1 MLHLAIECSGIVGSV
16 ALWEA
21 ALPLAR
27 LELPNHQSSIQT
39 LAATVQQLLAHS
51 ATRPAFLSVSSGPGS
66 FTSLRVGLATAKML
80 AMAWDVPV
88 VGVDSLAA
96 IACRQTTEHPGQTDD
111 PPHVIV
117 PVINAF
123 RKQVFASA
131 WMTSGGGFQNLA
143 QSQVVG
149 ASEWCSQ
156 PLESLQIH
164 PNDRKI
170 STWQH
175 LPVVITGPG
184 LANYTPS
191 SPLPPSHTLADPSAW
206 LPRAE
211 EVAQLGWQAYQAG
224 EAVSAAE
231 LTPNYVR
238 ASAAEEKLTS
248 PRSPAT
254 HRSNN

>member
-27 LELPNHQSSIQT
+27 LELPSHQSSIQT
-39 LAATVQQLLAHS
+39 LATNLQQLLAHS
-51 ATRPAFLSVSSGPGS
+51 SKRPAFLSVSSGPGS

-96 IACRQTTEHPGQTDD
+96 IAHRQTTEYRQTTEHQGQTDD
-111 PPHVIV
+111 PPRVIV

-123 RKQVFASA
+123 RKQVFAAA
-131 WMTSGGGFQNLA
+131 WITSGGVFQNLA

-164 PNDRKI
+164 RNDRKI
-170 STWQH
+170 STWQD
-175 LPVVITGPG
+175 LPLVITGPG

-248 PRSPAT
+248 A
-254 HRSNN
+254 